1 MKNTTKQSKGL
12 VLFITILSLAIMS
25 VGGFYIMKGFQ
36 GNKNNSGV
44 GTVSQNNFYTLRK
57 NATPHQK
64 EIYDQLSDA
73 LNQDVRD
80 DQKIAGLVAQSFVA
94 DFYTWTNKTKFNDVG
109 GLQFIHQDIRKP
121 VFDQAL
127 DNIYGDMNY
136 YLQKGDIAN
145 TLEVNQSTTKP
156 TTNVKFLMQEEEMD
170 EDGAITKEAITV
182 DAFQVE
188 ITWTYKEATAVK
200 TADFQKS
207 STITIVKDTDGLY
220 SIVEVTDGQPT
231 DTNNQA

>member
-1 MKNTTKQSKGL
+1 M
-12 VLFITILSLAIMS
+12 
-25 VGGFYIMKGFQ
+25 
-36 GNKNNSGV
+36 
-44 GTVSQNNFYTLRK
+44 
-57 NATPHQK
+57 
-64 EIYDQLSDA
+64 
-73 LNQDVRD
+73 
-80 DQKIAGLVAQSFVA
+80 
-94 DFYTWTNKTKFNDVG
+94 
-109 GLQFIHQDIRKP
+109 
-121 VFDQAL
+121 FDQAL

-156 TTNVKFLMQEEEMD
+156 TKNVKFLMQEEETD
-170 EDGAITKEAITV
+170 SDGEISKEAITV

-188 ITWTYKEATAVK
+188 ITWTYKDATAVK